1 MPGSG
6 LSTQAATDILR
17 ANFAPWV
24 QALNLTVRHT
34 SHDSATLSMPPDA
47 SINRA
52 GGIVC
57 GQALVALADTA
68 MVIALCTA
76 VGEFRGFPTVDLNS
90 TFMRPASNA
99 DIVAVATVL
108 RLGKTLAFAEAR
120 IYSDAAERPLVAN
133 VTGSYVVPPP
143 A

>member
-1 MPGSG
+1 MPGTE
-6 LSTQAATDILR
+6 LSTHAATEILR

-47 SINRA
+47 SIQRV

-68 MVIALCTA
+68 MVIALCAA

-90 TFMRPASNA
+90 TFMRPATNA
-99 DIVAVATVL
+99 DVIAVATVL
-108 RLGKTLAFAEAR
+108 RLGKTMAFVETR
-120 IYSDAAERPLVAN
+120 IYSEAAERPLIAN
-133 VTGSYVVPPP
+133 VTGTYVVPPP